1 MTPITM
7 KTTDT
12 MARNILSDSVF
23 HGLWNKKYPIILYA
37 KNTKLEIQWKV
48 IAEERLYL

>member
-7 KTTDT
+7 KTTDII
-12 MARNILSDSVF
+12 ARNILSDSVF
-23 HGLWNKKYPIILYA
+23 QGLLNKKYPKILYA

-48 IAEERLYL
+48 MS

>member
-12 MARNILSDSVF
+12 IARNILSDSVF
-23 HGLWNKKYPIILYA
+23 QGLWNKKYPKILYA